1 MKKSILTAAIAIL
14 LLVCCAFTENR
25 NVGRTFEVFY
35 DFLEQTEIKIKRETI
50 TTEDAR
56 ALKDFWLNKKKI
68 LHVWIPHADIK
79 EIDLWLGE
87 TLAFTENENYE
98 EALTKIQVLKILAK
112 QIPSTYLLRIENV
125 F

>member
-1 MKKSILTAAIAIL
+1 MKRSVFTAIIAIL
-14 LLVCCAFTENR
+14 LLCCCAFLENK
-25 NVGRTFEVFY
+25 NVNDAFNVFY

-56 ALKDFWLNKKKI
+56 VLKDFWLEKKKI
-68 LHVWIPHADIK
+68 LHIWIPHADIK

-98 EALTKIQVLKILAK
+98 EALTKIKVLKILAK
-112 QIPSTYLLRIENV
+112 QIPSTFSLRIENI